1 VLKCNS
7 VSDLTNEKNVKKV
20 EGEEGNKLMIKF
32 DLREKQT
39 RSDKKIRVNASLDQD
54 THEKLKKLATSCEM
68 TKTMLAAELLKMCVN
83 HLDIIDFYQKTYNKN
98 DQYRVIP
105 VKIDGKVKY

>member
-1 VLKCNS
+1 MRNI
-7 VSDLTNEKNVKKV
+7 KNREFYTALRSI
-20 EGEEGNKLMIKF
+20 EGEEGKTIMIKF
-32 DLREKQT
+32 DLKEKHI
-39 RSDKKIRVNASLDQD
+39 RSDKKTRVNASLDQD
-54 THEKLKKLATSCEM
+54 SHGKLKKLATSCKM

-105 VKIDGKVKY
+105 IKVDGKVKY

>member
-1 VLKCNS
+1 
-7 VSDLTNEKNVKKV
+7 
-20 EGEEGNKLMIKF
+20 MIKL
-32 DLREKQT
+32 DLRQKQP
-39 RSDKKIRVNASLDQD
+39 RSDKKTRVNASLDNE

-83 HLDIIDFYQKTYNKN
+83 HLDIIEFYQKKYNKS

-105 VKIDGKVKY
+105 VKQDGKIIY

>member
-1 VLKCNS
+1 VRNI
-7 VSDLTNEKNVKKV
+7 KNRDSYTALRPI
-20 EGEEGNKLMIKF
+20 EGEEGKSVRFKF
-32 DLREKQT
+32 DLREKHT
-39 RSDKKIRVNASLDQD
+39 RSDKKTRVNAFLDQD

-105 VKIDGKVKY
+105 IKVDGKVNY